1 MKSFIDSEMNQINQV
16 KPFDKRVFL
25 TDTEYTLVY
34 LFYCNS
40 SIFMTFFIINP

>member
-25 TDTEYTLVY
+25 TDTEYTLY